1 MVRAH
6 VPRMTLD
13 ELFEQKND
21 VAKAVLEEL
30 EKVINSS
37 FSVFDEAAAKFV
49 LSQCIDSYRNILMV
63 DLLPVPDLF

>member
-1 MVRAH
+1 
-6 VPRMTLD
+6 MTLD

-37 FSVFDEAAAKFV
+37 FQFFFKFV

>member
-37 FSVFDEAAAKFV
+37 FQFSMR
-49 LSQCIDSYRNILMV
+49 LRQN
-63 DLLPVPDLF
+63 LFFHSA